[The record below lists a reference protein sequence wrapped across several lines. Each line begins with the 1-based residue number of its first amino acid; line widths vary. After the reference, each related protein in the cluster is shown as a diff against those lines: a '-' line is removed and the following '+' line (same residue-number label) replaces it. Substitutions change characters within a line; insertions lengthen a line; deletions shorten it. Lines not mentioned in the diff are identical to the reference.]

1 MTAREPL
8 GARALEFR
16 DPAGAAALANALR
29 QLAREV
35 GRPVSL
41 MHVCGSHEQAIARF
55 GLRAMLP
62 PDVEVMMG
70 PGCPVC
76 VTDAAEIDDAVALA
90 RQGVIVATYGD
101 ILRVAGSATSL
112 ADARAE
118 GAAVHVVYSVVQA
131 VTLARTRPG
140 REVVF
145 FATGFETTAVATAAA
160 VARRRAAE
168 LLDPAGAQVHPAGHG
183 GRRRDPRHAGRGLPR
198 RGARRDDHR
207 LGDLRAVRRAPPHCR
222 SSSPASSRWTSSRR
236 SCSCSRWCA
245 TAHRA
250 WSTCIR
256 AASRARGTGARSP
269 GSVASSSAPRGPW
282 RGIAR
287 VPAATCGCATS
298 GRTWTRGGVS
308 GCRRARVA
316 REDAADRD
324 CICGPIMSGL
334 ATPADCT
341 LFGGACVP
349 DSPVGACMVSS
360 EGICRIWHQYGG
372 RPEAAAVGSP
382 AARAGG

>member
-76 VTDAAEIDDAVALA
+76 VTDAAEIDDAIELA

-101 ILRVAGSATSL
+101 ILRVAGSTTSL

-118 GAAVHVVYSVVQA
+118 GAAVHVVYSIVQA

-160 VARRRAAE
+160 VAGGVPPNFSILPAHKYIPPAMEVVAAIPGTRVEGFLAAGHAATITGWGIFEPFAARHGLPVVVAGFEPLDILAALVQLLALVRDGAPRVVNMYPRCVTREGNRRALARLWDVFECAE
-168 LLDPAGAQVHPAGHG
+168 GA
-183 GRRRDPRHAGRGLPR
+183 
-198 RGARRDDHR
+198 
-207 LGDLRAVRRAPPHCR
+207 
-222 SSSPASSRWTSSRR
+222 
-236 SCSCSRWCA
+236 
-245 TAHRA
+245 
-250 WSTCIR
+250 
-256 AASRARGTGARSP
+256 
-269 GSVASSSAPRGPW
+269 W

-287 VPAATCGCATS
+287 VP
-298 GRTWTRGGVS
+298 GGDLRLRDAWAHVDARQRF
-308 GCRRARVA
+308 GLQARARVA